1 MGAAPMARHELTS
14 GDLFSSFLAETGK
27 AAEPPSGACRTE
39 TRGRWGPAP
48 LPPPKAPEPPLA
60 PYLAAASAGVL
71 AILGL
76 VMIYSASA
84 LPGSLPGGPGE
95 FFYAKKQFLFLIASL
110 GALAVAYRMPW
121 RWVEKAGVVAL
132 ALAVVGLAL
141 VIVPGIGTE
150 VNGARRWFRF
160 EGTGFQM
167 SDFAKL
173 ALILFLAWHLGRD
186 PVRVR
191 SFFRGTLP
199 AVGAVALIAGLVVV
213 EPDFGTAL
221 FLAALGG
228 ILAVAGGIRWIHLA
242 PPFLAGLAGMAFLM
256 WLKFDHVRDRVAV
269 FLDPAMD
276 PLGKGHQVRQSLI
289 ALGSGGTF
297 GSGLGASRQKL
308 FFLPE
313 DFTDFILALVG
324 EEMGLLGTLLVIGCF
339 LAFALCALSI
349 ARKARSESGYIVAI
363 GVGILVSLQGFI
375 NIAVVTAS
383 APTKGIS
390 LPFVS
395 YGGSSLLIM
404 TTALGLLLNV
414 ARNSEA
420 PDLSAESGSEP
431 VREPACEPA
440 GA

>member
-1 MGAAPMARHELTS
+1 
-14 GDLFSSFLAETGK
+14 
-27 AAEPPSGACRTE
+27 
-39 TRGRWGPAP
+39 
-48 LPPPKAPEPPLA
+48 
-60 PYLAAASAGVL
+60 
-71 AILGL
+71 
-76 VMIYSASA
+76 MIYSASA

-95 FFYAKKQFLFLIASL
+95 FFYVKKQMLFLLASL

-121 RWVEKAGVVAL
+121 RWVERSGVVAL
-132 ALAVVGLAL
+132 AVAAAGLVL
-141 VIVPGIGTE
+141 VLVPGIGTE

-160 EGTGFQM
+160 EGTGVQV

-186 PVRVR
+186 PARVR

-199 AVGAVALIAGLVVV
+199 AVGAVALTAGLVVV

-221 FLAALGG
+221 FLAMLGG
-228 ILAVAGGIRWIHLA
+228 VLAVAGGIRWIHLA

-256 WLKFDHVRDRVAV
+256 WQKFDHVRDRVAV
-269 FLDPAMD
+269 FLDPALD

-289 ALGSGGTF
+289 ALGSGGAF
-297 GSGLGASRQKL
+297 GNGLGASRQKL

-339 LAFALCALSI
+339 LAFAICAFSI
-349 ARKARSESGYIVAI
+349 ARKARSETGYLVAL
-363 GVGILVSLQGFI
+363 GVGILVGLQGFI

-383 APTKGIS
+383 APAKGIS

-395 YGGSSLLIM
+395 YGGSSLVIM
-404 TTALGLLLNV
+404 MTALGLLLNV
-414 ARNSEA
+414 ARNAEA
-420 PDLSAESGSEP
+420 PGLPAESGTDPAPGP
-431 VREPACEPA
+431 VPEPA